1 MDNDKIL
8 KVLLFLIV
16 ITTIY
21 FCINIIKI
29 RNKYYSKRFKR
40 GNTSKVDIENEGY
53 IPKKVFKTGIN
64 DYNDLNKELIGLFNK
79 IVDENPGFELE
90 YYSDKDSRMFI
101 KNNFNQDVLDAY
113 DKLKPGAYKADLFRY
128 SILYKRG
135 GIYSD
140 LSQTIMIPI
149 ENIIDLE
156 NDNLYLVED
165 RPQTNF
171 RGPNKGMLVEGI
183 QISFMGTRPK
193 NKIYLDAINEI
204 VINTKN
210 NFYGGNPLSP
220 TGPHLFKRIL
230 NKYDGDYK
238 IELEENGKQLVYK
251 NTGELAIINRTK
263 NHYRVNLNNA
273 YVNKN
278 HYSYLWAINDIY
290 NK

>member
-8 KVLLFLIV
+8 KFLFPLII

-21 FCINIIKI
+21 LCIKVIKI

-40 GNTSKVDIENEGY
+40 GNTKKVDIENEGY

-64 DYNDLNKELIGLFNK
+64 DYNDLNKELIELFNK

-90 YYSDKDSRMFI
+90 YYSDEGSRMFI

-128 SILYKRG
+128 CILYKRG

-140 LSQTIMIPI
+140 LSQKIMIPI

-165 RPQTNF
+165 RPQANF
-171 RGPNKGMLVEGI
+171 RGPNKGKVVEGI

-220 TGPHLFKRIL
+220 TGPHLFRRIL
-230 NKYDGDYK
+230 NKYEGYYK
-238 IELEENGKQLVYK
+238 IELEENGKELVYK
-251 NTGELAIINRTK
+251 NTGEIAIINRTK

-273 YVNKN
+273 YVNKK

-290 NK
+290 N